1 MVSIRFKSNLGL
13 ILLFGLAIFSSSAVM
28 TFLFFCYSLR
38 TSLVSSALLGLFFL
52 LARLARVIDAE
63 TARAEDPRRI

>member
-1 MVSIRFKSNLGL
+1 MAAIRFKSKFGL
-13 ILLFGLAIFSSSAVM
+13 ILLFGLAIASSSAVM
-28 TFLFFCYSLR
+28 TFLFLCYSLR

-63 TARAEDPRRI
+63 TTRDAGPGRI